1 MSKKTP
7 KAAPNVGNPETHADT
22 AEPAINGNVETIMLA
37 PGDIAASPT
46 NPRKTF
52 PEGSLIDLGA
62 SMRTDGQLQAIIVRP
77 LPAHRLQ
84 DTFEN
89 RGDGEPLPTFELV
102 VGERRWRAAK
112 LGGLDLR
119 AEVRDLTDM
128 QVVRLQ
134 IIENLHR
141 EEVHPLEE
149 AEGYEYLVHRS
160 AEKVSVEQI
169 ADELNKSA
177 SYVYKRMKLIT
188 LCPEAREAF
197 YAGKFDASTA
207 LELATLPT
215 AELQM
220 EAIKD
225 IQDMGVGEREPSFR
239 QIRAMLRRR
248 YRTQLATA
256 PFDITD
262 ATLVE
267 GCGNCVVCPKRTG
280 NQPMLFMSGEG
291 AESGDVCTDPGCFEV
306 KRKASVQRTIDQARK
321 DGLSVIEGDEAR
333 KLKPYNYGG
342 DVRGHTNLNDE
353 AYEDEGKSFTFA
365 DLLALAG
372 KKAPKPVLFV
382 NPHVEDAV
390 PDKLLSD
397 EAAEQ
402 LLKKFA
408 PKRVIE
414 AHKPVEGRI
423 ETEQQRLEREHRAQE
438 HVRLAQERAYRERL
452 IKQLATTADRPRT
465 AADLL
470 VLIFAMCGD
479 DIGDELLQAAGAPD
493 DVEYQDY
500 DEGVNALFEALLK
513 KDGAWLSGYA
523 MRVAL
528 DDICLTSTSFIPL
541 PVLERSAE
549 SHGLDLAAIKDAPAE
564 DDEADDE
571 GDDE

>member
-1 MSKKTP
+1 MSKKSLKTP
-7 KAAPNVGNPETHADT
+7 AAADAAP
-22 AEPAINGNVETIMLA
+22 AITGNVQTIMLA
-37 PGDIAASPT
+37 PSNIAASPT

-52 PEGSLIDLGA
+52 PEGSLIDLAA
-62 SMRTDGQLQAIIVRP
+62 SMRADGQLQAIIVRP

-112 LGGLDLR
+112 LGGFELR

-169 ADELNKSA
+169 ADELNKSP
-177 SYVYKRMKLIT
+177 SYVYKRMKLTT
-188 LCPEAREAF
+188 LCPAAREAF

-215 AELQM
+215 ESLQVAAM
-220 EAIKD
+220 ND
-225 IQDMGVGEREPSFR
+225 IGEMGDGDRTPSFR

-262 ATLVE
+262 ATLVPA
-267 GCGNCVVCPKRTG
+267 CGNCMACPKRTG
-280 NQPMLFMSGEG
+280 NQPMLFLDGEG
-291 AESGDVCTDPGCFEV
+291 AESADVCTDPACFDG

-321 DGLSVIEGDEAR
+321 DGLSVIEGDAAR
-333 KLKPYNYGG
+333 ELKPYNWGG

-353 AYEDEGKSFTFA
+353 AYEDEGQSFTFA
-365 DLLALAG
+365 DLLERAG
-372 KKAPKPVLFV
+372 KKAPKPVLFI

-390 PDKLLSD
+390 PDKLISD
-397 EAAEQ
+397 EVAEQ

-408 PKRVIE
+408 PKRVTQAE
-414 AHKPVEGRI
+414 TQPEGRI
-423 ETEQQRLEREHRAQE
+423 ETEQQRLAREHQDEERRRRIAEQE
-438 HVRLAQERAYRERL
+438 YRDQLQKRLAQSA
-452 IKQLATTADRPRT
+452 ADLPRT
-465 AADLL
+465 TADLL
-470 VLIFAMCGD
+470 VLIFALCND
-479 DIGDELLQAAGAPD
+479 DLDNDVLEAAGVPD
-493 DVEYQDY
+493 FEQYQDY
-500 DEGVNALFEALLK
+500 DDSFNALLITLLE
-513 KDGAWLSGYA
+513 KDGAWLSGFA
-523 MRVAL
+523 MRLAL
-528 DDICLTSTSFIPL
+528 GDISSWRGPFIPL
-541 PVLERSAE
+541 PVLERAAE
-549 SHGLDLAAIKDAPAE
+549 SHGLDLAAIKAE
-564 DDEADDE
+564 AAAEEDTDDD
-571 GDDE
+571 GDD